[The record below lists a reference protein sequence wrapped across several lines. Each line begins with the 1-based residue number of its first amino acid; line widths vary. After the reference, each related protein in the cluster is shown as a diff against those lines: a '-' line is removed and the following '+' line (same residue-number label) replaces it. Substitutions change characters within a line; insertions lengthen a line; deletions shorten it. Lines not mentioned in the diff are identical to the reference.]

1 MTQTVRNSRPRFV
14 TRRSP
19 VHGRGL
25 FANRAIA
32 AAELV
37 CEYKGARVTW
47 REVLRRCAR
56 DTSESD
62 HTFYFDLDD
71 GTVIDGG
78 EGGNN
83 ARWLNHGCVPNC
95 EAEIV
100 DRRVFIRALRDI
112 APGEE
117 LTIDYA
123 LSVEGRH
130 TAELRARFRCHCAAP
145 GCRGTMLQKRRT
157 GRRKVVANDAVRK
170 TASDPQAVGAG
181 APRGAAGESAVQ
193 QQRQHAAPTVRIME
207 RPDTGSIVVTWRE
220 PGRCCYT
227 EQLWKLTRAPSH
239 GQCAFSGIPV
249 HAGDC
254 VYMPCG
260 DPRPVN
266 ADSLITEESIA
277 GMTVGDGCAA

>member
-1 MTQTVRNSRPRFV
+1 VTQTVRNSRPRFV
-14 TRRSP
+14 TRRSL

-32 AAELV
+32 AGELI
-37 CEYKGARVTW
+37 CEYKGKRVSW

-62 HTFYFDLDD
+62 HTFYFDVGD

-83 ARWLNHGCVPNC
+83 ARWLNHGCMPNC
-95 EAEIV
+95 EAEILE
-100 DRRVFIRALRDI
+100 RRVFIRALRDI
-112 APGEE
+112 SPDEE

-123 LSVEGRH
+123 LFVEGRH
-130 TAELRARFRCHCAAP
+130 TAEIRARFRCHCAAP

-157 GRRKVVANDAVRK
+157 RRRKVVANDAVSSR
-170 TASDPQAVGAG
+170 ASDQQAEPAVV
-181 APRGAAGESAVQ
+181 PCGAADERAAQ
-193 QQRQHAAPTVRIME
+193 EPHPHAAASVRIME
-207 RPDTGSIVVTWRE
+207 RPDTRSIVVTWRE
-220 PGRCCYT
+220 PGRCCYS
-227 EQLWKLTRAPSH
+227 EQLWKLTRAPSD

-249 HAGDC
+249 HAGDS

-260 DPRPVN
+260 DPPPVN
-266 ADSLITEESIA
+266 AGSLITE
-277 GMTVGDGCAA
+277 